1 MGGGDVGDE
10 GTRGSGGGVGDLG
23 KKVVGDRTND
33 GRVYRLFEVDKSV
46 CSTVYGQGTHVCI
59 RQECGVNH
67 TRGRPLVGHGESV
80 FVVAK
85 DANSGFANPIIAKD
99 KLDLAVVVDLRS
111 AEHSLDKWVEIAN
124 TVDTAFGESGTKVEL
139 SDLEQIGRFRANYQD
154 FRTPFKRAMTGND
167 DVESPKFPVY
177 KRTLGS
183 EEDDWMAT
191 SKDMMSNEDRI
202 AALEKAFE
210 ALDTNLAST
219 WKDVRDHARGQ
230 QGELEKLRMGLS
242 AGEGRIDTLTASI
255 GPRAEGLAHVVA
267 APTVWGSLALV
278 FDELQQ
284 EIADL
289 ARRAD
294 GMPRAEVEELVRQYL
309 KTATAGLTKEKY
321 FKAREWQTDQA
332 FMAVREHFERLE
344 REVKEGR
351 GYGTSFKP
359 STQVPQEVMRRL
371 DVVERNVRD
380 IMAKADE

>member
-1 MGGGDVGDE
+1 MTTRSGLSNPFFTPSRNGGGDAGVGDE

-33 GRVYRLFEVDKSV
+33 GRVYRLFEVDESV
-46 CSTVYGQGTHVCI
+46 CGTVYGQGTHVCI
-59 RQECGVNH
+59 QQECGVNH
-67 TRGRPLVGHGESV
+67 TRGKPLVLGHGESV

-85 DANSGFANPIIAKD
+85 DANSGFVNPIIAKD

-154 FRTPFKRAMTGND
+154 FRTPFKWAMTGND
-167 DVESPKFPVY
+167 DEESPKFPVY

-191 SKDMMSNEDRI
+191 SKDMMSTEERI

-242 AGEGRIDTLTASI
+242 AGEGRIDTLKASI
-255 GPRAEGLAHVVA
+255 GPRPEGLAHIVA

-289 ARRAD
+289 ARRANF
-294 GMPRAEVEELVRQYL
+294 LCLSRQNY
-309 KTATAGLTKEKY
+309 
-321 FKAREWQTDQA
+321 ARPGSD
-332 FMAVREHFERLE
+332 RL
-344 REVKEGR
+344 
-351 GYGTSFKP
+351 
-359 STQVPQEVMRRL
+359 
-371 DVVERNVRD
+371 
-380 IMAKADE
+380 